1 MSRKRQPAFFDR
13 LPDRQSAIATLTHDY
28 PAGHLIA
35 WHFHDRDQLVY
46 ASRGVMT
53 VRADDGTWVVPT
65 HRAVWIPARTRHTI
79 TASGTV
85 AMRTLYLQTGLVE
98 TLRPVCCVVN
108 VSPLL
113 RELILQACRTK
124 SLKRSAP
131 RQRHL
136 IDVIV
141 DQLEVIQM
149 VPLQLPHVSDVRARR
164 VVQMLEEDPSDARI
178 LAQLCKASGA
188 GKRTVERIFQR
199 ELGISFGRWR
209 QQLRLMQAVRLLAE
223 GMKVTHAAMEAGYS
237 SPSAFISTFKKALGT
252 TPARYFGTPNEAST
266 APTSAPPRESRKRK

>member
-1 MSRKRQPAFFDR
+1 MSQKRQTAIFDR
-13 LPDRQSAIATLTHDY
+13 SRDRHSQITTFAHDY
-28 PAGHLIA
+28 PAGQVVPL
-35 WHFHDRDQLVY
+35 HFHDRDQHVF

-53 VRADDGTWVVPT
+53 VRTDDGTWVVPT

-124 SLKRSAP
+124 SLQRSAP

-164 VVQMLEEDPSDARI
+164 VAQMLEEDPSDARI
-178 LAQLCKASGA
+178 LAQLCKGSGA
-188 GKRTVERIFQR
+188 
-199 ELGISFGRWR
+199 
-209 QQLRLMQAVRLLAE
+209 
-223 GMKVTHAAMEAGYS
+223 
-237 SPSAFISTFKKALGT
+237 
-252 TPARYFGTPNEAST
+252 
-266 APTSAPPRESRKRK
+266 